1 MASQPAGDYGYVVE
15 ALLSYLRDKG
25 QIPSATALAS
35 ILMLNDIFRE
45 RYGIAMRLDSFIEAW
60 VRLSQ
65 IEPARW
71 DTVAQRN
78 VEKVAKI
85 SAQVNYVEQQ
95 ESHTK
100 LVPFS
105 RRRNK

>member
-1 MASQPAGDYGYVVE
+1 MASPAGDYGYVVE

-45 RYGIAMRLDSFIEAW
+45 RYGIAMKLDRFIESW
-60 VRLSQ
+60 VKLSQ

-85 SAQVNYVEQQ
+85 SAQVNYVEEQA
-95 ESHTK
+95 SRTK
-100 LVPFS
+100 YLPFG
-105 RRRNK
+105 RRKKE